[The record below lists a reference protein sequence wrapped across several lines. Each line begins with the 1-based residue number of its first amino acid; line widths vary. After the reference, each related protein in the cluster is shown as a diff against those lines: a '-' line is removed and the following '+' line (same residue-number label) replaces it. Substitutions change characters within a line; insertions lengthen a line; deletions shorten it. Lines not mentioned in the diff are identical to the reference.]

1 MIRTSSVL
9 RADVQLPPVQLPHL
23 LEDLMMRKLSVLLC
37 AGAFA
42 LAPLAAVADPSYVLT
57 ASNWGAK
64 QTAAVQAAGGT
75 VVFSHGQAGIGIVTS
90 NAPDFLT
97 RVQASNAF
105 QTAAADM
112 MVKWQ
117 MDTPVQE
124 ITNPEQTAV
133 TPGNDTFFPL
143 QWAHTALNSQG
154 AWSAGCTG
162 AGARVAVIDGGIYS
176 AHVDLAGAID
186 TACSTSFVPGKA
198 FNNDVG
204 TFWHGT
210 HVAGI
215 IAARDNGTGVI
226 GVAPDATI
234 IGVKALDNGSGSFGA
249 VILGVLY
256 AADPASF
263 GAVNCQRAD
272 IINMSLGAVFPKTAA
287 GSLIGALAKA
297 INFAGSKG
305 VLVLSAAG
313 NNAIDFGQAGN
324 YVDVPGDSGN
334 GLAISAT
341 APMAWAYG
349 NTNFTRPASYSSY
362 GEGYVTLA
370 GPGGDFAYP
379 GNETCTMPTATG
391 TITTACWVFDM
402 YLSTS
407 RGTTAAGSYTW
418 AAGTSMATPAAAGV
432 AALIESRFPGISVG
446 ALKTRLQQ
454 SAVDAGKIGYDDFYG
469 HGFVNA
475 ARACT
480 QP

>member
-1 MIRTSSVL
+1 MKRG
-9 RADVQLPPVQLPHL
+9 
-23 LEDLMMRKLSVLLC
+23 SVLLC
-37 AGAFA
+37 AGLLA
-42 LAPLAAVADPSYVLT
+42 LAPLAATADPNYVLT
-57 ASNWGAK
+57 APNWGAK

-75 VVFSHGQAGIGIVTS
+75 VLYSHGQAGIGLVTS
-90 NAPDFLT
+90 NAADFLT

-112 MVKWQ
+112 MVQ
-117 MDTPVQE
+117 FQQDTPVQDAGGL
-124 ITNPEQTAV
+124 EQAV
-133 TPGNDTFFPL
+133 TPGNDTFYPL
-143 QWAHTALNSQG
+143 QWAHTALNSPG
-154 AWSAGCTG
+154 AWAAGCTG
-162 AGARVAVIDGGIYS
+162 AGVRVAVLDGGIYNV
-176 AHVDLAGAID
+176 HPDLAGGVD
-186 TACSTSFVPGKA
+186 TACSASFVPGQPY
-198 FNNDVG
+198 NNDTG

-226 GVAPDATI
+226 GVAPDSTI
-234 IGVKALDNGSGSFGA
+234 LGVKVLHGGSGSFGA
-249 VILGVLY
+249 VILGILY

-263 GAVNCQRAD
+263 GATGCQRAD
-272 IINMSLGAVFPKTAA
+272 IINMSLGAVFPKTAS

-297 INFAGSKG
+297 VNFAGSNG

-313 NNAIDFGQAGN
+313 NDAIDFGQAGN
-324 YVDVPGDSGN
+324 YVDVPGDSGG

-341 APMAWAYG
+341 GPMAWAYG
-349 NTNFTRPASYSSY
+349 NTDFTRPASYSSY

-379 GNETCTMPTATG
+379 GNENCTMPTATG
-391 TITTACWVFDM
+391 TVTTACWVFDM

-407 RGTTAAGSYTW
+407 RAGYTW

-432 AALIESRFPGISVG
+432 AALIKGRFPNISRG
-446 ALKTRLQQ
+446 ALKTRLEQ
-454 SAVDAGKIGYDDFYG
+454 SAVDAGKNGHDEFYG

-480 QP
+480 Q